1 MSHTG
6 NLYVPKRYWQDPN
19 ETKRYRWNF
28 SAWCTVAG
36 TSLVSADILL
46 PSGSP
51 LEIVGSVVVGSNI
64 VTAYIRGLVSG
75 AQYTVT
81 CRATTAEATPQV
93 LDRSIILIARDF

>member
-6 NLYVPKRYWQDPN
+6 SLYVPKRYWQDIN

-36 TSLVSADILL
+36 TTIASAEIIL
-46 PSGSP
+46 PTGSP
-51 LEIVGSVVVGSNI
+51 LELVGSVGVASNI
-64 VTAYIRGLVSG
+64 ITAYIRGLAAG
-75 AQYTVT
+75 QQYTVT

-93 LDRSIILIARDF
+93 LDRSIVLIAREF